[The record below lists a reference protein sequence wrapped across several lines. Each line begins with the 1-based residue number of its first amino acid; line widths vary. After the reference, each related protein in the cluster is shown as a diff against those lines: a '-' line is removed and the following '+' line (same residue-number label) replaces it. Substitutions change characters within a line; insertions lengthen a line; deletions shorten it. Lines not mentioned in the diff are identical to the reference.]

1 MAESE
6 RLRGSKSPTTNY
18 KVGDGSVKDLFKYI
32 MGDELPVK
40 KLGRNKK
47 GTPVKP
53 GDINAREII
62 TGGIR
67 GSVEATARNPF
78 GASKTQFVETAPPPV
93 LQDQLVKAPVDEVT
107 VEGPPARKNVE
118 YGPYKD
124 MEFYRTGASDSAEG
138 LRGIQKSSPTD
149 GGNMYRAPPVEEI
162 DPTVEEDDRNYI
174 GEFGKGYDD
183 GENPPPKT
191 QDNIVK
197 KIIKAIYD
205 YGGLL
210 DIYSTKQIVQAI
222 GPNNISAEENREI
235 DEVKY
240 YLDRYPQI
248 MELAKRMDRPP
259 TQQEII
265 EVIKEHESAGKIKPK
280 RPYLM
285 KAYGG
290 YVKPKK
296 KKKKKKLAGGGKVTS
311 YNY

>member
-6 RLRGSKSPTTNY
+6 RLRGSKSPVTNY

-47 GTPVKP
+47 GTPVKR

-124 MEFYRTGASDSAEG
+124 MEFYRTGAPDSAEG
-138 LRGIQKSSPTD
+138 LRGIQKSPPTD
-149 GGNMYRAPPVEEI
+149 GGNIYMAPPVEK
-162 DPTVEEDDRNYI
+162 DGRNYI
-174 GEFGKGYDD
+174 GEFGKGFGD
-183 GENPPPKT
+183 GEKPLPKT
-191 QDNIVK
+191 QDSIVK
-197 KIIKAIYD
+197 KISKAIYD
-205 YGGLL
+205 FGGLL
-210 DIYSTKQIVQAI
+210 DAPSAKQIVMAI
-222 GPNNISAEENREI
+222 GPDKISAEETREI

-240 YLDRYPQI
+240 YLNKYPQI
-248 MELAKRMDRPP
+248 MELARQMDRPP
-259 TQQEII
+259 TDQEII
-265 EVIKEHESAGKIKPK
+265 SIIKEYESAGKIKPK

-296 KKKKKKLAGGGKVTS
+296 KKKKKLAGGGKVTS